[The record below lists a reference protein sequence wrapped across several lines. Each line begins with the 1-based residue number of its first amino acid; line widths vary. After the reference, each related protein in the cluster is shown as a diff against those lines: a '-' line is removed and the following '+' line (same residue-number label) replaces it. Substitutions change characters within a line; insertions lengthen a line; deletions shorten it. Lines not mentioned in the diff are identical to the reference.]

1 MSVYGY
7 QPIDLGGRSIRLL
20 RLLRGYLTDDIQCN
34 LFEGWV
40 EGGIPYEALSYTWGG
55 TKKEAKITVDKSVMH
70 VTLNLYEVLQHLRF
84 KDKDRILW
92 IDAICIDQDNQ
103 EERGHQVQQMG
114 RIYKEAEQAVIWL
127 GQGTRETDLIMDSM
141 KQLHDNIIKIEGD
154 WRRLAQFQMKPCR
167 AGWREGMELILR
179 RPWFRRIWILQEI
192 ANARAAIVF
201 CGNKSVSARTFTHV
215 PSLLG
220 LQPDTHCQAVLDIM
234 PGLSRKESWWKDK
247 RDLYTLLVKFRNSE
261 ATDERDIIYAL
272 LGISSDIY
280 QSDFLLPDYTKSL
293 EQVIRDTTLFLL
305 FHKKLDSSL
314 YKFPN
319 WTLPEFL
326 QRLDSLSSS
335 LLGSASENGQ
345 ETMVKLLLAPDGAEV
360 NWKNENGRTPLS
372 LAAAIG
378 HEAVVN
384 QLLEAGAIIESKDVF
399 SRTPLSYAA
408 ENGHEAVV
416 QLLLLV
422 KGVDVDSKD
431 ENGRTPLS
439 WAAMSRHEVVVKLLL
454 ERGKVDI
461 DSKDKWGQTS
471 LSLVAEEEREVVVRL
486 LLGAGAVIILGIL
499 HTGMWINP
507 TQAA

>member
-1 MSVYGY
+1 
-7 QPIDLGGRSIRLL
+7 
-20 RLLRGYLTDDIQCN
+20 
-34 LFEGWV
+34 
-40 EGGIPYEALSYTWGG
+40 
-55 TKKEAKITVDKSVMH
+55 
-70 VTLNLYEVLQHLRF
+70 
-84 KDKDRILW
+84 
-92 IDAICIDQDNQ
+92 
-103 EERGHQVQQMG
+103 MG

-408 ENGHEAVV
+408 ENRHEAVV

-439 WAAMSRHEVVVKLLL
+439 WAAMSGHEAVVKLLL